1 MDDLP
6 TQVESLQSQLAA
18 IQSHLMATLWIT
30 TLLSFAFALATA
42 YLAARRGHN
51 VFRWATLGALLG
63 PIALIVVLLLPSA
76 KADTKVCPEC
86 AESVKEAAVKCRFCG
101 HRFDQPEIVPRIT

>member
-6 TQVESLQSQLAA
+6 TQVESLQAQLAS

-30 TLLSFAFALATA
+30 TLLSFVFALATA
-42 YLAARRGHN
+42 YLAGRRGLN
-51 VFRWATLGALLG
+51 VLRWAMLGALLG
-63 PIALIVVLLLPSA
+63 PIALLVVLFIPSA

-101 HRFDQPEIVPRIT
+101 YRFDQPEIVPRIT